1 MSNDSLAKQST
12 SIRTGETAGSKV
24 DITANYQPEKIR
36 RKRHA
41 KIVATLGPAS
51 ASVEVI
57 RSLFEAGVD
66 MFRLNF
72 SHGTH
77 EQHQQRIAM
86 IRQVERSVGRPIGVL
101 MDLQGPKLR
110 VGTFADGPITLAS
123 GSSFRLDLNEAPGDS
138 TRVCLPH
145 PEIFAV
151 LKPDTDLLLDDGK
164 IRLRVTRCGSD
175 FADTVVTIGG
185 QLSERKG
192 VNVPQAVL
200 PLSALTAKDR
210 RDLDFGLELDVDWV
224 ALSFVQRPE
233 DIDEAREIVKGR
245 AHIMV
250 KLEKPA
256 AVGCLEEIIARCDAV
271 MVARG
276 DLGVELPA
284 EQVPAIQKR
293 TVRSCRSAG
302 KPVIIATQMLDS
314 MVASPV
320 PTRAEVSDVAT
331 AVYEGVDSVML
342 SAESAS
348 GKYPVE
354 AVKMMDRIICQVEQD
369 PVYRQLMSS
378 SYTPA
383 QPTMADA
390 ICSALGCVT
399 DLMRPSAIVTYTSSG
414 HTSLRAARERP
425 KAPILSMTPM
435 IGTARS
441 LSFVWG
447 VHSVHTHEI
456 ADVPEMVEY
465 ASQTALNEGFAKSD
479 DIIVI
484 AAGMPFGTSGT
495 TNLLRIARL

>member
-1 MSNDSLAKQST
+1 M
-12 SIRTGETAGSKV
+12 
-24 DITANYQPEKIR
+24 R

-57 RSLFEAGVD
+57 HSLFEAGVD

-86 IRQVERSVGRPIGVL
+86 IRQVERSVSRPIGVL

-110 VGTFADGPITLAS
+110 VGTFSDGPVALES
-123 GSSFRLDLNEAPGDS
+123 GASFRLDLDESPGDRA
-138 TRVCLPH
+138 RVCLPH

-151 LKPDTDLLLDDGK
+151 LKSGTDLLLDDGK
-164 IRLRVTRCGSD
+164 IRLRVARCGDD
-175 FADTVVTIGG
+175 FADTIVTVGG

-210 RDLDFGLELDVDWV
+210 RDLDFGLELGVDWV

-233 DIDEAREIVKGR
+233 DIDEAREIIKER
-245 AHIMV
+245 ARVMV

-256 AVGCLEEIIARCDAV
+256 AVSCLEEIIARCDAV

-354 AVKMMDRIICQVEQD
+354 AVKMMDRIIRQVEQD
-369 PVYRQLMSS
+369 PVYRQLVSL
-378 SYTPA
+378 SYTQA

-399 DLMRPSAIVTYTSSG
+399 ELMNPAAIVTYTSSG

-435 IGTARS
+435 IGTARA

-447 VHSVHTHEI
+447 IHSVHTHEI
-456 ADVPEMVEY
+456 SDVPEMVEY
-465 ASQTALNEGFAKSD
+465 ASQTALQEGFAEKAD
-479 DIIVI
+479 VIVI
-484 AAGMPFGTSGT
+484 AAGMPFGAAGT